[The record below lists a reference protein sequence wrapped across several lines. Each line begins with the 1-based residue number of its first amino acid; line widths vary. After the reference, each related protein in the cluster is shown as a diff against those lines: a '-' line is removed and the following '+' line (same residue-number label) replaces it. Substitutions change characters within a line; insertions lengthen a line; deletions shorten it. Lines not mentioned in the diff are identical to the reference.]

1 MARQRMTGSQRR
13 EQLIGIGR
21 SAFAERG
28 FDGISVEEISS
39 RAGVSKPVVYEH
51 FGGKEGLYVAVISQE
66 QARLLNAI
74 LSSIGEGRWRE
85 RIERGILALLSYV
98 EDHTDGFVI
107 LVHGQMPGGEHSYST
122 LLNTLTAQ
130 VSHLLEEAIRHRG
143 LDPTLAQL
151 HAQAIVGAVSMTA
164 LWWLDQ
170 RSPDKYAVATH
181 VANLCWNGLAGLEAQ
196 PKIIHTVKGTE

>member
-1 MARQRMTGSQRR
+1 MTGTQRR
-13 EQLIGIGR
+13 EQLIDVGR
-21 SAFAERG
+21 AAFAERG
-28 FDGISVEEISS
+28 FDGVSVEEISS

-51 FGGKEGLYVAVISQE
+51 FGGKQGLYLAVIEAE
-66 QARLLNAI
+66 QQRLFTSI
-74 LSSIGEGRWRE
+74 VSSIGEGRWRE
-85 RIERGILALLSYV
+85 RIERGILALLTYV

-107 LVHGQMPGGEHSYST
+107 LVHGRMPGGERSYST
-122 LLNTLTAQ
+122 LLNRVTAN
-130 VSHLLEEAIRHRG
+130 VSYLLGEAFHSRG
-143 LDPTLAQL
+143 LDPELAEL

-196 PKIIHTVKGTE
+196 PKIIETVKGTG

>member
-1 MARQRMTGSQRR
+1 MTGSQRR

-28 FDGISVEEISS
+28 FAGISVEEIAS
-39 RAGVSKPVVYEH
+39 RAGVSKPVVDEH
-51 FGGKEGLYVAVISQE
+51 FGGKEGLYSAVVEAE
-66 QARLLNAI
+66 QSRLLTSI
-74 LSSIGEGRWRE
+74 VSSIGEGRWRE
-85 RIERGILALLSYV
+85 RIERGILALLTYV

-107 LVHGQMPGGEHSYST
+107 LVHGQSHDGERTYST
-122 LLNTLTAQ
+122 LLNTVTAQ
-130 VSHLLEEAIRHRG
+130 VSHLLGEAFAHRG
-143 LDPTLAQL
+143 LDPALAQL
-151 HAQAIVGAVSMTA
+151 HAQAIVGAVSLTA

-196 PKIIHTVKGTE
+196 PKIIETQKETE

>member
-1 MARQRMTGSQRR
+1 MTGTQRR
-13 EQLIGIGR
+13 EQLVGVGR
-21 SAFAERG
+21 AAFAERG

-51 FGGKEGLYVAVISQE
+51 FGGKEGLYLAVIEAEQE
-66 QARLLNAI
+66 RLLTSI
-74 LSSIGEGRWRE
+74 MSSIGEGRWRE
-85 RIERGILALLSYV
+85 RIERGIVALLSYV

-107 LVHGQMPGGEHSYST
+107 LVHGQVPGGEQTYST
-122 LLNTLTAQ
+122 LLSTFTAQ
-130 VSHLLEEAIRHRG
+130 VADLLGEAFSHRG
-143 LDPTLAQL
+143 LDPELAQL

-181 VANLCWNGLAGLEAQ
+181 VANLCWNGLSGLESQ
-196 PKIIHTVKGTE
+196 PKIIETVGGTNVKGTN